1 MSTRSNIGIINEDGS
16 VRVVYCHFD
25 GYLTGGVGEQ
35 LVNEYN
41 SEGHALDLVNEG
53 NKSSIGSPYE
63 PYEEAAYYPSLEAYK
78 KAVQNDL
85 WIEYAYLWNMK
96 EGRWWFIKGHIYDY
110 RINEPYEGDIPIWLD
125 EAVLLEKEFKN
136 AKV

>member
-35 LVNEYN
+35 LVNESVRVAN
-41 SEGHALDLVNEG
+41 LVNEAKTMLDSEIEPKIG
-53 NKSSIGSPYE
+53 INIKCGKPFKAKLQVENNK
-63 PYEEAAYYPSLEAYK
+63 K
-78 KAVQNDL
+78 
-85 WIEYAYLWNMK
+85 EYAYLWNMK